1 MKTYLAGSI
10 FSADAARALGL
21 PPHVHQV
28 DFIIVA
34 LRKADIGPLCEDRGL
49 SGADHIAKAA
59 RVNDKFSRIVTLRE
73 AGFAPADEV
82 AVYVTPDAGGT
93 NRNVLRVN
101 LDGSFEPVAHI
112 VYEKNLPKA
121 LPGLAPTD

>member
-10 FSADAARALGL
+10 FSPDAARALGQ
-21 PPHVHQV
+21 PSHVTQV
-28 DFIIVA
+28 DFIVVA
-34 LRKADIGPLCEDRGL
+34 LRKADIGPLCEDRGR
-49 SGADHIAKAA
+49 SEADHIAKAA
-59 RVNDKFSRIVTLRE
+59 RANDRFTNLLTLRE
-73 AGFAPADEV
+73 AGFIPADEV